1 VNARDPTG
9 ADRERIAL
17 LGTLAAGVAHE
28 INNPLTYVMASL
40 DQAIEEVAALV
51 EAVPSLRPT
60 LATMHE
66 ARDGAERAWLVAR
79 DVRMFSRREPGAV
92 GPVDLKRVLDATVRL
107 ARHDVSARATLVQE
121 YVGVPPV
128 MGSEVGLG
136 QVFLN
141 LVMNAAQ
148 AIPAGDPKAHRICIR
163 GREELGRVLVE
174 VSDTGA
180 GIAPEIMRRIFDPF
194 FTTKPAGLGTGLGLS
209 ITHDIVGA
217 HGGSIH
223 VESEVGRGTTFTV
236 SLAALPRESV
246 RTSRPPGRMGRVLV
260 VDDDPLVAEAV
271 RQALAAE
278 NDVAV
283 AATGTEALSIVSRHG
298 PFDAIFCDLMMPEMD
313 GMRFYNEVSHVAG
326 KVTEVIAFLSGGVDD
341 AATEV
346 FLARTGRP
354 VLEKPFD
361 PEGLREYV
369 RERVRGPG
377 G

>member
-1 VNARDPTG
+1 
-9 ADRERIAL
+9 
-17 LGTLAAGVAHE
+17 
-28 INNPLTYVMASL
+28 
-40 DQAIEEVAALV
+40 
-51 EAVPSLRPT
+51 
-60 LATMHE
+60 
-66 ARDGAERAWLVAR
+66 
-79 DVRMFSRREPGAV
+79 V